1 MRKSANPSTE
11 STHAKPSG
19 TMTAPP
25 CCPAPRSPHPHLHRP
40 WGANRF
46 ATGANRW
53 NVALVSALAAATL
66 LALALL
72 WRFEPQGQIFF
83 PRCTF
88 HQVTGLLCPGCGGL
102 RATHALLHGELLA
115 AWRLNPLLVA
125 SLPVAAWT
133 ALALAIERRTGLRLP
148 TPLAIRRLW
157 VVLLVL
163 IVGFSIGRNL

>member
-1 MRKSANPSTE
+1 MR
-11 STHAKPSG
+11 
-19 TMTAPP
+19 
-25 CCPAPRSPHPHLHRP
+25 
-40 WGANRF
+40 
-46 ATGANRW
+46 
-53 NVALVSALAAATL
+53 
-66 LALALL
+66 
-72 WRFEPQGQIFF
+72 
-83 PRCTF
+83 
-88 HQVTGLLCPGCGGL
+88 GL

>member
-1 MRKSANPSTE
+1 
-11 STHAKPSG
+11 
-19 TMTAPP
+19 MTAPP
-25 CCPAPRSPHPHLHRP
+25 VLPGSPEPAPSPSPSMGESTALQL
-40 WGANRF
+40 
-46 ATGANRW
+46 GANRW